1 MDSYRSLSWLANF
14 AIIPSILRPQCALP
28 CGSSKREGLAV
39 LDYRALSEV
48 FDTYRMALDQPVRT
62 FTLGERFFDF
72 NRYRY
77 LVGVINLS
85 TDSWY
90 RESVCPTT
98 EEAIARAEMLANDG
112 ADLIDIGAESTL
124 PQARKADVKQQLD
137 RLLPVVEAL
146 KTRRLLVSVESYY
159 PEVFEACAKAGV
171 DVFNLTGTRHSG
183 EIFKL
188 AVHYDVAV
196 ILCYVEGAT
205 VREVSDLRL
214 HRDMTAMICTY
225 FRTVLAQT
233 ELLGLTK
240 CFLDPG
246 LGFYYNN
253 LQDSR
258 RRIQYQLNTFLQCFR
273 LHELGYPTFNILPHA
288 PEIFLEDERRAAEP
302 FFSVLA
308 LLGGTHVIRT
318 HEIRTVHRIRQ
329 VMELYQSWNTIMP

>member
-1 MDSYRSLSWLANF
+1 MT
-14 AIIPSILRPQCALP
+14 
-28 CGSSKREGLAV
+28 V
-39 LDYRALSEV
+39 LDYHALSKV
-48 FDTYRMALDQPVRT
+48 FDLYRQTLNTPVRT
-62 FTLGERFFDF
+62 FSLGGRFFDF

-90 RESVCPTT
+90 RESVCATT
-98 EEAIARAEMLANDG
+98 EDAIRRAEMLAQDG

-124 PQARKADVKQQLD
+124 PQARRADVQQQLE

-146 KTRRLLVSVESYY
+146 KARNLLVSVESYY
-159 PEVFEACAKAGV
+159 PEVFEACAKVGI
-171 DVFNLTGTRHSG
+171 DVFNLTGMRD
-183 EIFKL
+183 EADVFKL
-188 AVHYDVAV
+188 AVHYDTAV
-196 ILCYVEGAT
+196 ILCYVQGET

-214 HRDMTAMICTY
+214 HRDMLAVIRDA
-225 FRTVLAQT
+225 FGAVLARAEQV
-233 ELLGLTK
+233 GLTK
-240 CFLDPG
+240 CFIDPG

-258 RRIQYQLNTFLQCFR
+258 RRIQYQLNTFVQCFR

-308 LLGGTHVIRT
+308 MLGGTHVIRS

-329 VMELYQSWNTIMP
+329 VMDLYQPWNVVSPS